1 MKAKSALSLA
11 VVAGVA
17 ASATAGNTPANRD
30 IVPLRKAG
38 VMYIN
43 MQTGERSLTL
53 YNQGGEVPEVDV
65 NNSTAALFD
74 YWMCVDENPCWDDP
88 RADGFGWNADAT
100 TDHTGTSPILEPVVG
115 FDFGD
120 MPFDSKISGVIMN
133 TAVLATE
140 NTDSNSDGTLDTGLD
155 VVTYYYDGLT
165 SGNRTSIAPPT
176 AVARVESIP
185 GNRGEIPNGFSD
197 YDLILDFGGAHFE
210 LGDSDGAN
218 QGSLYL
224 AGAAPGFDWS
234 AIITV
239 TSCTTTNT
247 VTPSCTT
254 FTTPNPNADGLAD
267 FQYLQYYAQHG
278 SDSKVTADSTFIGVG
293 TPEGTVTFTTFT
305 TSITT
310 ITTTTGGLTTTTTVI
325 VTVTNTFFTA
335 DPLPQGQS
343 AFEGFGIGALG
354 AGADAGN
361 VDWSIG
367 GCCFWFGGVDCA
379 GFLAQ
384 VNPAVDFDASWYNF
398 GPYAQNTAAFL
409 SDQPDAGACA
419 QLDYNGDTVLDNGDI
434 GAFVGLFIAQ
444 DLSTDLNGD
453 GVVDN
458 GDIGTFVS
466 LFLACTG

>member
-38 VMYIN
+38 VLYIN

-65 NNSTAALFD
+65 SNSTAALFD

-100 TDHTGTSPILEPVVG
+100 TDTTGPTPILEPVVG

-140 NTDSNSDGTLDTGLD
+140 SVDSNNDGTNDTGLD
-155 VVTYYYDGLT
+155 VVTYYYDGL
-165 SGNRTSIAPPT
+165 SEGNRTSIAPPT

-210 LGDSDGAN
+210 MGDSDGAN
-218 QGSLYL
+218 LGSLYL
-224 AGAAPGFDWS
+224 TGANPGFDFS
-234 AIITV
+234 ATITV
-239 TSCTTTNT
+239 TSCTTPTGT
-247 VTPSCTT
+247 VCTT
-254 FTTPNPNADGLAD
+254 FTTPNPSPDGLAD
-267 FQYLQYYAQHG
+267 FQFLQYYAQHNT
-278 SDSKVTADSTFIGVG
+278 DDKVTADSTFIGVG

-310 ITTTTGGLTTTTTVI
+310 ITTTTGGLTITTTVN

-335 DPLPQGQS
+335 DPLPQGQF
-343 AFEGFGIGALG
+343 AQEGFGIGALG

-384 VNPAVDFDASWYNF
+384 VNDAVLYDATWYNF

-409 SDQPDAGACA
+409 SDSPDQSACLA
-419 QLDYNGDTVLDNGDI
+419 IDYTNDGLLDNGDI

-458 GDIGTFVS
+458 GDIGAFVQ
-466 LFLACTG
+466 LFIACTG